1 METETEVSWARNVYE
16 IIRNYQFKYG
26 TVLQDIAQ
34 RKTRVKRMRRVVNVL
49 KRAKIQTILQA
60 DLQKATRELHT
71 LANAKANSPVDRA
84 GYHIARTRLGFM
96 ANGLK
101 SLKDR
106 NVERVLASADQ
117 TLVDVAAEL
126 TPPSS
131 KDLLRSLTRK

>member
-1 METETEVSWARNVYE
+1 MCISVLSIVSIVSPHKLSFVCAA
-16 IIRNYQFKYG
+16 F
-26 TVLQDIAQ
+26 TPAL
-34 RKTRVKRMRRVVNVL
+34 VVRSLVPSSSS
-49 KRAKIQTILQA
+49 A
-60 DLQKATRELHT
+60 
-71 LANAKANSPVDRA
+71 ANSPVDRA